1 VSVEPIAAAQRPSLF
16 TTLNRSNR
24 IAALV
29 LRGIAAV
36 FVAALIFGTGVLVG
50 SEFGESEG
58 DRHGS
63 EAPEHGDDAEQGG
76 VDQYEGPP

>member
-1 VSVEPIAAAQRPSLF
+1 
-16 TTLNRSNR
+16 
-24 IAALV
+24 V
-29 LRGIAAV
+29 LGGIAAV